1 MSVWGRPR
9 WCQQERKAN
18 TDDTYCNCGW
28 VGHWAKDCTQPKH
41 GGQAHVTE
49 AHVDDESALYLM
61 HGSVKLRSSPVM
73 GVAHFDEPRAH
84 PFLRKGV
91 GNGKIDGWYL
101 NTGTTHHMTGQ
112 RDYFSDLASTV
123 RGSIKFG
130 DATAVEIEGAR
141 SVIFIAKAGEHQ
153 LLTGV
158 YYIQALQN

>member
-1 MSVWGRPR
+1 
-9 WCQQERKAN
+9 
-18 TDDTYCNCGW
+18 
-28 VGHWAKDCTQPKH
+28 
-41 GGQAHVTE
+41 
-49 AHVDDESALYLM
+49 
-61 HGSVKLRSSPVM
+61 M
-73 GVAHFDEPRAH
+73 GVSSYAPLLSWESPYFDEPRAH
-84 PFLRKGV
+84 PFLRNGE

-130 DATAVEIEGAR
+130 DATAVEIKGAR
-141 SVIFIAKAGEHQ
+141 SVIFKAGEHQ